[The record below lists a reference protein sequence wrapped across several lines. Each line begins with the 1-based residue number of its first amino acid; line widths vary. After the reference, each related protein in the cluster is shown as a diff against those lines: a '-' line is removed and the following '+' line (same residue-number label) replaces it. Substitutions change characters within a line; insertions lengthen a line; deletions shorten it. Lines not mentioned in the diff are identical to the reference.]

1 MLLEGD
7 EMIDNKAARES
18 MLNLQHIRLKCLKLA
33 VQSSDTEAELNVLG
47 VLGRAQTLFE
57 YVMSGEVPEMLIE
70 EAVETVPINDGEG
83 I

>member
-1 MLLEGD
+1 
-7 EMIDNKAARES
+7 MIDNKAARES

-47 VLGRAQTLFE
+47 VLGRAQTLLE
-57 YVMSGEVPEMLIE
+57 YVMSGEVPDAVIE
-70 EAVETVPINDGEG
+70 EAVETVPINDGDG

>member
-1 MLLEGD
+1 
-7 EMIDNKAARES
+7 MIDNKAARES

-57 YVMSGEVPEMLIE
+57 YVMSGEVPKMLIE
-70 EAVETVPINDGEG
+70 EVVETVPINDGDG